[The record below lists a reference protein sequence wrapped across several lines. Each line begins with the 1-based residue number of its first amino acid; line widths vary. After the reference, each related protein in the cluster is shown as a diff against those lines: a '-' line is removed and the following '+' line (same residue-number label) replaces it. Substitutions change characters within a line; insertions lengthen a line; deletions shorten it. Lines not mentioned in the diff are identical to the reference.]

1 MTAEEHCEVAVV
13 VRVPT
18 EFEAHTIAAILHES
32 GIEATVAPGAPSW
45 TGQVALSPA
54 AQGSAVIVRSAD
66 LRRARTVLD
75 ESDRDSVDLDW
86 DEVDVGDREDNL
98 PLTPVGRM
106 PIPAK
111 IAAALAAAI
120 LIVTALL
127 GLVLLFF

>member
-1 MTAEEHCEVAVV
+1 MMTDENDELAVV

-18 EFEAHTIAAILHES
+18 EFEAHTIAAILHEG
-32 GIEATVAPGAPSW
+32 GIKATVAPGAPSW
-45 TGQVALSPA
+45 TGQIALGA
-54 AQGSAVIVRSAD
+54 TDQGSAVVVRSDD

-86 DEVDVGDREDNL
+86 DKVDVGDREDNL

-120 LIVTALL
+120 LIVTAML
-127 GLVLLFF
+127 GVVLLFF